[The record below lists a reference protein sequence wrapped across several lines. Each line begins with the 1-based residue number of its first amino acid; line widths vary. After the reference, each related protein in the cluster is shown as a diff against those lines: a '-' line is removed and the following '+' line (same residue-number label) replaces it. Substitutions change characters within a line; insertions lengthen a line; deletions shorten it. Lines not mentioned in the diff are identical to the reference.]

1 MTASKADTWAGHI
14 LTLVAVVAVTF
25 VGYYKA
31 DVKYV
36 ETHNA
41 LCSFKFDLERRH
53 TNGTKFVA
61 EIEAGK
67 RRAIPGI
74 PITELHRS
82 LANQRSTLDALASL
96 DC

>member
-1 MTASKADTWAGHI
+1 MTADTWAGHV

-36 ETHNA
+36 ETHTA
-41 LCSFKFDLERRH
+41 LCAFKHDLERRH
-53 TNGTKFVA
+53 VETARFVGN
-61 EIEAGK
+61 IKSGK
-67 RRAIPGI
+67 RPGI
-74 PITELHRS
+74 QGIELVELERS
-82 LANQRSTLDALASL
+82 LANQARTLRALIAL